1 LRLLKYLRRVIL
13 QDSVIL
19 RDIFP
24 DHPIWKYFVFHTDQY
39 AAFREQILVV
49 LKDKKD
55 PANVQ
60 IKTALPLIANR
71 MNMNIEDIKTTVL
84 GKSKKVNN
92 NLQGLLQQFAEFTSG
107 KKRFTVYANPAP
119 ESVPSSTSHIFTFNS
134 GYTDNPP
141 FQPSVKIPTQATDSQ
156 NPLLPPHSGDIS
168 AISSAFYPF
177 PEQFPQARFDSK
189 LPPIIYIMRRDVTK
203 VTELWRE

>member
-1 LRLLKYLRRVIL
+1 MRTIASFREEGSGFYLPRAKVDPPEALQRQIWPKIDGQLQKYAEFDPHAVNNAIKRPNLAEAGFLRLLKYLRRVIL

-24 DHPIWKYFVFHTDQY
+24 DHPIWKHFVFHTDQY

-92 NLQGLLQQFAEFTSG
+92 RLPLSPIKSLGYNRLYKGLSLKIKEF
-107 KKRFTVYANPAP
+107 NN
-119 ESVPSSTSHIFTFNS
+119 IN
-134 GYTDNPP
+134 N
-141 FQPSVKIPTQATDSQ
+141 
-156 NPLLPPHSGDIS
+156 IS
-168 AISSAFYPF
+168 YIYKNKVIYFKVNKG
-177 PEQFPQARFDSK
+177 SK
-189 LPPIIYIMRRDVTK
+189 
-203 VTELWRE
+203 